1 MSYLHVNTLSFVV
14 LTMIILWIICK
25 YWLYR

>member
-25 YWLYR
+25 YWL